1 MSESASVAVLLVSHD
16 GARWLPAV
24 IEGIR
29 SQSVTPQRVVA
40 VDTSSRD
47 ESADLLAAAFG
58 EPVTA
63 PERTSFPAAVQLGL
77 ARLHARPNPP
87 EWVWLLHDDTNPEP
101 GALAALLA
109 TAAHQPSADVLGPKL
124 REWPSLRRLLEV
136 GVTISG
142 TGRRESGLERGEY
155 DQGQHD
161 DVRAVLAVNTAGML
175 VRRRV
180 LEELGGFDEQ
190 LPIFGNDVDF
200 GWRVAAAGHTTLVV
214 PAAVVFHAEA
224 AHRGVRRTVLTG
236 RHTHYQERR
245 AALYTLL
252 ANSSSRY
259 LPFQLLR
266 LVFGTLLRMIGFFL
280 VRAPGE
286 AFDELAALV
295 SIYSK
300 PGQIRAAR
308 RSRLRTRCS
317 DPAVVARV
325 KQLLAPWWL
334 PYRHGM
340 DVVGD
345 LFSALTDQAA
355 DVAERRRAAAAEHDP
370 SSMAARRI
378 TIDSSDLDNPE
389 SEDEF
394 EDTGVVARFLTN
406 PVAVL
411 LAAFVVAALVFA
423 RPAYGAV
430 TGAGLSPVPDGV
442 GDWWRLHFES
452 WHQLGAGTDVPAP
465 AYLLPLALLGSIL
478 GTTAT
483 ISALLLFAVPLAL
496 WGSWRFLR
504 VAGRL
509 VSPLGAPRWLLLI
522 GSTAYSLVP
531 VASGAWGEGRLGL
544 VVVTVLVPWF
554 AHAALGFADPDA
566 DRRWRAAWRS
576 AILLAL
582 STAFAPVAWLFA
594 LVLCLV
600 VVGAASAIV
609 PGAVRERSMW
619 GPPAAAVAAVP
630 LLLLPWW
637 LPAIRTGS
645 AEGLLLDIGRLPAA
659 RIDDIGMLTGRLVG
673 DGAPAFLGWL
683 LLVLAAL
690 ALVPRLS
697 RIPVIVCWVVA
708 AVDAVVAAVVGRV
721 SLSLAATEEP
731 VGLGF
736 LLVILQATLLV
747 AVVLGVLGAV
757 RGGLPRWPV
766 MAAAV
771 AAAVVPISGLA
782 WFGFGLDD
790 SLGRSDSDIPA
801 YMVQS
806 SMTEPAQ
813 GILVVRGNVE
823 EGLSYNIRR
832 GDGVTVGEAE
842 ILALSPD
849 DPQLAEVVRRL
860 ASRPNPDAV
869 AALAGFGVEYVVL
882 PAPAD
887 TTVAAGLDA
896 TGGLTQASAERGTR
910 AWQVARELDPDV
922 VDGPRSWLR
931 IALLVVQ
938 GLAIVWVLVLCAPT
952 ANPRRT

>member
-1 MSESASVAVLLVSHD
+1 MSVSPSVAVLLVSHD

-29 SQSVTPQRVVA
+29 AQSVTPERVIA
-40 VDTSSRD
+40 VDTTSRD
-47 ESADLLAAAFG
+47 ESAELLARAFG

-63 PERTSFPAAVQLGL
+63 PGGTSFPAAVRLGL
-77 ARLHARPNPP
+77 DRLHALPEPP

-101 GALAALLA
+101 DALAALLA
-109 TAAHQPSADVLGPKL
+109 AAAERPEADVLGPKL

-142 TGRRESGLERGEY
+142 TGRRELGLERGEY

-161 DVRAVLAVNTAGML
+161 DVREVLAVNTAGML
-175 VRRRV
+175 VRREL
-180 LEELGGFDEQ
+180 LEKLDGFDEQ
-190 LPIFGNDVDF
+190 LPIFGNDIDF
-200 GWRVAAAGHTTLVV
+200 GWRVAAAGYTTLVV
-214 PAAVVFHAEA
+214 PASVVFHAEA
-224 AHRGVRRTVLTG
+224 AHRGVRRTPLTG

-252 ANSSSRY
+252 ANSSRRY
-259 LPFQLLR
+259 LPFQLVR
-266 LVFGTLLRMIGFFL
+266 LAFGTVLRMIGFFL
-280 VRAPGE
+280 VRSPGE
-286 AFDELAALV
+286 AFDDLAALV

-300 PGQIRAAR
+300 PGQIMAAR
-308 RSRLRTRCS
+308 RARKRTRS
-317 DPAVVARV
+317 HSPAVTDRV
-325 KQLLAPWWL
+325 KRLLAPTWL

-340 DVVGD
+340 DAVGD

-355 DVAERRRAAAAEHDP
+355 DVAERRRAAAAQLDP

-378 TIDSSDLDNPE
+378 AADTSDLDNPD
-389 SEDEF
+389 SEEEF

-406 PVAVL
+406 PVAVA
-411 LAAFVVAALVFA
+411 LAVFVVAALVFA

-430 TGAGLSPVPDGV
+430 TGTGLSPVPDGV

-465 AYLLPLALLGSIL
+465 AYLLPLALVGSLL
-478 GTTAT
+478 GTTVT

-496 WGSWRFLR
+496 WGAWRFLR

-522 GSTAYSLVP
+522 GATAYSLVP
-531 VASGAWGEGRLGL
+531 VVSGAWGEGRLGL
-544 VVVTVLVPWF
+544 VVVTVLLPWF

-566 DRRWRAAWRS
+566 SGRWRAAWRC
-576 AILLAL
+576 AMLLAL
-582 STAFAPVAWLFA
+582 ITAFAPVAWLFA
-594 LVLCLV
+594 LVVGLV
-600 VVGAASAIV
+600 VVGAAAAIV
-609 PGAVRERSMW
+609 PGAVREQSVW
-619 GPPAAAVAAVP
+619 GPPAAAVATVP
-630 LLLLPWW
+630 VLLFPWW
-637 LPAIRTGS
+637 LPAIVTGGG
-645 AEGLLLDIGRLPAA
+645 AGLLIDIGRLPGA
-659 RIDDIGMLTGRLVG
+659 RIDDLGMLTGRIVG

-683 LLVLAAL
+683 LLGLAAL

-708 AVDAVVAAVVGRV
+708 VVAGALAALLAQV
-721 SLSLAATEEP
+721 SLSLAATDEP

-736 LLVILQATLLV
+736 LLVVLQATLLV
-747 AVVLGVLGAV
+747 AVVLGLLGAV

-766 MAAAV
+766 LVAAV
-771 AAAVVPISGLA
+771 AAAVVPLAGLA

-790 SLGRSDSDIPA
+790 PLDGADSDIPA

-806 SMTEPAQ
+806 SVTAPER
-813 GILVVRGNVE
+813 GILVVRGSVDD
-823 EGLSYNIRR
+823 GLSYNIRR

-849 DPQLAEVVRRL
+849 NPELTAVVRSL
-860 ASRPNPDAV
+860 ASRPSADV
-869 AALAGFGVEYVVL
+869 VTSLASFGVEYVVL

-887 TTVAAGLDA
+887 ANVAAGLDA

-910 AWQVARELDPDV
+910 AWQIARELDPDA

-931 IALLVVQ
+931 IVLVIVQ
-938 GLAIVWVLVLCAPT
+938 GLAILWVLVLCAPT